1 MAKNDGLDGDN
12 ESRPLTTDIN
22 TMAVTYG
29 RVLLTHG
36 PIFDPGCSEHR
47 RTPLLDIWG
56 ELMMHNSV
64 SRSFPGLTTT
74 LYWEPNKA

>member
-47 RTPLLDIWG
+47 RTPLLDI
-56 ELMMHNSV
+56 
-64 SRSFPGLTTT
+64 
-74 LYWEPNKA
+74 